1 MSKKEPIKHIDLASI
16 ENPNFLK
23 DLSYK
28 ELAALS
34 VDIRDY
40 IVDCVSKNGGHLA
53 SNLGAIDATIALCRS
68 FDFSKDKIIFDVGH
82 QCYTYKVLTGRS
94 LEKLRQKDGV
104 SGFQKMEES
113 PYDHYECGHSST
125 SISAAAGMA
134 MARDLKKENY
144 EIVAFIGDASIV
156 NGLSFEG
163 INNLTQSEHK
173 VIIILNDNDMSIVK
187 PVGAIA
193 RSFRRVS
200 NSSLYRRSKR
210 AYQRVLKKNKFGRW
224 ILKVTSNIKNWFK
237 RHVMKLN
244 IFDMLGL
251 SYYGPI
257 DGHDI
262 KDMEKVIARAK
273 RNTNSSV
280 IHIKTLKGRGY
291 APSENDD
298 TGTWHGVGKFNKE
311 TGEIY
316 TKENH
321 ISWSKKYADCLDLAM
336 EEHQNAILIFPATG
350 TGSELVPLI
359 KRYPDRFVDVGIAEE
374 HAFTLASGLS
384 VSGLHPVISIYSTF
398 LQRAYDELSHDL
410 ARMNLNATV
419 LVDRAGLVGND
430 GNTHQGIY
438 DEQFLLGI
446 PNVVVTMASREYE
459 AEALMKE
466 SFNNHGVFCIRFPR
480 ESFVPTL
487 EEAEP
492 VPFGK
497 WKEELKGEDTAIVS
511 LGPVVLQ
518 LKEQIIKDNKGV
530 TLINAIY
537 QDPMDEECIRELLN
551 YKRIIIYDP
560 YGVEAGFATT
570 LSSKLAC
577 LSYKG
582 ETILKAVPNVFVRH
596 ASIEEQREE
605 FGITV
610 KDIIN
615 LL

>member
-1 MSKKEPIKHIDLASI
+1 M
-16 ENPNFLK
+16 
-23 DLSYK
+23 
-28 ELAALS
+28 
-34 VDIRDY
+34 V
-40 IVDCVSKNGGHLA
+40 
-53 SNLGAIDATIALCRS
+53 
-68 FDFSKDKIIFDVGH
+68 
-82 QCYTYKVLTGRS
+82 
-94 LEKLRQKDGV
+94 
-104 SGFQKMEES
+104 
-113 PYDHYECGHSST
+113 
-125 SISAAAGMA
+125 
-134 MARDLKKENY
+134 
-144 EIVAFIGDASIV
+144 
-156 NGLSFEG
+156 
-163 INNLTQSEHK
+163 
-173 VIIILNDNDMSIVK
+173 
-187 PVGAIA
+187 
-193 RSFRRVS
+193 
-200 NSSLYRRSKR
+200 
-210 AYQRVLKKNKFGRW
+210 
-224 ILKVTSNIKNWFK
+224 
-237 RHVMKLN
+237 
-244 IFDMLGL
+244 GL
-251 SYYGPI
+251 SYYGPV

-262 KDMEKVIARAK
+262 KDMEKVFARAK
-273 RNTNSSV
+273 KNTNSSV
-280 IHIKTLKGRGY
+280 VHIKTLKGRGY

-316 TKENH
+316 TKGNQ

-336 EEHQNAILIFPATG
+336 EERENAVLIFPATG
-350 TGSELVPLI
+350 TGSELVPLL
-359 KRYPDRFVDVGIAEE
+359 KRYPDRFIDVGIAEE

-446 PNVVVTMASREYE
+446 PNVVVAMASREYE
-459 AEALMKE
+459 ADALMKE

-487 EEAEP
+487 EESEP

-518 LKEQIIKDNKGV
+518 LKEQIIKDNKNV

-537 QDPMDEECIRELLN
+537 QDPMDEECIRGLLN
-551 YKRIIIYDP
+551 YKRVIIYDP

-582 ETILKAVPNVFVRH
+582 EIILKAVPNVFVRH